1 MSSWDLDDTDL
12 PAYYRAKMREP
23 YPLGSRERPRRAP
36 EALPGYYHTGTT
48 IPRPEETPPEG
59 SETHRSDNA
68 TP

>member
-1 MSSWDLDDTDL
+1 MSSWDLSDTDL

-23 YPLGSRERPRRAP
+23 IGTRERPRRAP

-48 IPRPEETPPEG
+48 IPKPEATPPEAP
-59 SETHRSDNA
+59 ETPRSGHA

>member
-12 PAYYRAKMREP
+12 PEYYRAKMREP
-23 YPLGSRERPRRAP
+23 HPPGTRERPRRAP

-48 IPRPEETPPEG
+48 TPKPEATPPKAP
-59 SETHRSDNA
+59 ETHRSNHA

>member
-1 MSSWDLDDTDL
+1 MSSHDLDDTDL

-23 YPLGSRERPRRAP
+23 LPLGSRERPRRAP

-48 IPRPEETPPEG
+48 TRRPEATPPQAPETP
-59 SETHRSDNA
+59 RSDNA